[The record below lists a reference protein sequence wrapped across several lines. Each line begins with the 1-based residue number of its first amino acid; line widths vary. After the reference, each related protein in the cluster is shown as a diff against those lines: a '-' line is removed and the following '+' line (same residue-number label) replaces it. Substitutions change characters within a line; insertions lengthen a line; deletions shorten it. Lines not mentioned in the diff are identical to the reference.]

1 MEFQRTSVLEKTGK
15 GKAKEMKKTLGN
27 EFKPRQQR
35 GHGKALTPNPRTE
48 FRNIIEPYATL
59 RCWLGCS

>member
-35 GHGKALTPNPRTE
+35 GHGKAPDPNPGQ
-48 FRNIIEPYATL
+48 N
-59 RCWLGCS
+59 LGT

>member
-1 MEFQRTSVLEKTGK
+1 MVGVFLKRRIQSIILEFQRTSVLEKTGK

-35 GHGKALTPNPRTE
+35 GHGKSLYPNPGR
-48 FRNIIEPYATL
+48 I
-59 RCWLGCS
+59 